1 MRYTDETT
9 TDQLAYDDRSPN
21 REERLKFVPNVLGD
35 ITAIVLGY
43 RPKNKAKN
51 LRPKKRKKAK

>member
-1 MRYTDETT
+1 MRYDEGATR
-9 TDQLAYDDRSPN
+9 D
-21 REERLKFVPNVLGD
+21 ERMKPIPPELDKMADAAL
-35 ITAIVLGY
+35 TY